1 MAIDESNNRA
11 LNGRLAQGLTDATVL
26 VGRVWMAYI
35 FVVEGYGKI
44 ANYSGV
50 AGYMADHGVP
60 SLLLPLVILTELGGG
75 LLILSGLMTRWA
87 ASALAGF
94 AILTALIF
102 HSNSGDVEQT
112 INFQKNFAIAG
123 GFLVLAALGPGAWSL
138 DNWRARARA
147 RKPAPT
153 GAN

>member
-1 MAIDESNNRA
+1 MAIDESNDRA
-11 LNGRLAQGLTDATVL
+11 VNGRLAQGLTDATVL

-35 FVVEGYGKI
+35 FIVEGYGKI

-75 LLILSGLMTRWA
+75 LMVLSGLTTPWA
-87 ASALAGF
+87 AIALSGF
-94 AILTALIF
+94 AVLTAVIF
-102 HSNSGDVEQT
+102 HRDSADAEQV
-112 INFQKNFAIAG
+112 INFQKNLAIAG

-138 DNWRARARA
+138 DGWRARAKMRQA
-147 RKPAPT
+147 ASLQ
-153 GAN
+153 AN